1 MIYRVYAIINQS
13 YVQLNM
19 SLPRRVSR
27 NTNGV

>member
-13 YVQLNM
+13 HVQLNR